1 MKNIFLVLIT
11 FLTFNLFGQPP
22 GGGGGRGQQGQRQQ
36 SEQAQEVKRFSA
48 RDAAGLFYY
57 DVEKVIK
64 KIKVKD
70 EKKQYQVKKALRNYN
85 FKVKEILFLNSEK
98 LSDLDSVMSSLPKPS
113 KKERNQSSKD
123 NSEENTDRRKIIGN
137 IIGPIR
143 DEVHMHE
150 AELNEMLEGTLSEK
164 QQKKWLK
171 YQKSKKESLVPKKP
185 QNRGNQNSRQSGGQR
200 QRRQ

>member
-22 GGGGGRGQQGQRQQ
+22 GGGRGQQGQRQQ
-36 SEQAQEVKRFSA
+36 PEQAQEVKEFSA

-70 EKKQYQVKKALRNYN
+70 EKKLYQVNKALRNYN
-85 FKVKEILFLNSEK
+85 FKIKEILFLNSEK
-98 LSDLDSVMSSLPKPS
+98 LSDLDLVISSLPKSS
-113 KKERNQSSKD
+113 KQNRNQSSED
-123 NSEENTDRRKIIGN
+123 NSEKNTDRRKIIRN
-137 IIGPIR
+137 IIGPVR
-143 DEVHMHE
+143 DDVHTHE
-150 AELNEMLEGTLSEK
+150 IELNQILEDILSEK

-171 YQKSKKESLVPKKP
+171 YQKSKKESLLPKKP
-185 QNRGNQNSRQSGGQR
+185 LCLEF
-200 QRRQ
+200 